1 MFIQNPS
8 AKASQEP
15 AAAELE
21 QILMFGEAIFNN
33 SNSNDN
39 NDKSLFPP
47 TRKKSR
53 SRAEKL
59 KRKEKLQKCT
69 VKYVGILRYR
79 EKLICISI

>member
-15 AAAELE
+15 ATAELE
-21 QILMFGEAIFNN
+21 QILMFREAIFNN
-33 SNSNDN
+33 SN
-39 NDKSLFPP
+39 NDKGLFPP
-47 TRKKSR
+47 KWKKSC

-59 KRKEKLQKCT
+59 RKEKLQKCT